1 MPERKPHLDALASSL
16 LLGCCVFW
24 GLQQVLVKITLTE
37 VAPIWQASLRFILAT
52 VMLLIWMRWR
62 RIPMHWGDGSQRA
75 GLWVGLL
82 FSAEFVCLY
91 MGMQYTTASR
101 LTIFLYT
108 SPFWVAMLLPLWVK
122 SERMVRVQW
131 LGLVLAFAAVAF
143 ALREGLTQSSVP
155 GMGWGDAL
163 ALGAGAFWGLT
174 TVSIRSTSAAHL
186 SPEKVLLYQ
195 VANSALCLPV
205 LAWIMGEDMRLDYS
219 LFAWSS
225 ILIQAVVGA
234 FGSYLIWM
242 WMLGRYQ
249 ATQLSTFAF
258 LTPVFALIFS
268 TLWLGEPLTTPL
280 LVALAGVALGI
291 VLVNRKPANR

>member
-24 GLQQVLVKITLTE
+24 GLQQVLVKITLNE
-37 VAPIWQASLRFILAT
+37 VPPIWQAGLRFMLAT
-52 VMLLIWMRWR
+52 LVLLTWMRWR
-62 RIPMHWGDGSQRA
+62 RIPLLWSDGSQRA
-75 GLWVGLL
+75 GLWVGFL
-82 FSAEFVCLY
+82 FSGEFVCLY
-91 MGMQYTTASR
+91 LGMQHTTASR

-108 SPFWVAMLLPLWVK
+108 SPFWVALLLPLWVK
-122 SERMVRVQW
+122 SERMGRTQW
-131 LGLVLAFAAVAF
+131 LGLVLAFAAVAL
-143 ALREGLTQSSVP
+143 ALHEGLTQTSSP
-155 GMGWGDAL
+155 GMSWGDAL
-163 ALGAGAFWGLT
+163 ALGAGALWGLT
-174 TVSIRSTSAAHL
+174 TVSIRSTKAAHL

-195 VANSALCLPV
+195 VAHSALCLPL
-205 LAWIMGEDMRLDYS
+205 LAWAMGENLRLDYS

-225 ILIQAVVGA
+225 IVIQAVVGA

-268 TLWLGEPLTTPL
+268 TLCLGEGLTATL
-280 LVALAGVALGI
+280 LVALVGVALGI
-291 VLVNRKPANR
+291 VLVNRKPTP